1 MGTHTPFQCLRRDR
15 GEGLKCRPYGLSQ
28 RNGMSDDLAQ
38 QQRRLR
44 LKKALEDLT
53 SMRGMGTELVTII
66 IPPDRMIHDARQY
79 LSQEVGQA
87 ANIKSKSTRKHVAD
101 AIESA
106 IATINRY
113 KTPGE
118 RGIGI
123 FVGHVIVGNNKTR
136 LISTV
141 IDDPPEPFPSFRY
154 RCDSRFEVSQ
164 LEEMLIDRAA
174 YGLFVI
180 DRSESAYGM
189 ATGKRMHCQ
198 EHITSQV
205 PSKHGRGGQ
214 SAQRFERLIEEAAH
228 NFFKK
233 SAERACAYWLP
244 QIENLKGIIVGGPG
258 ATKDFVVKNDYF
270 HHEIKK
276 LIREPLFDVGYSNE
290 SGLRELIQRA
300 GGLMDQIELDAERNL
315 VDSFLREVM
324 QPSPK
329 ATYGEAMV
337 RTALDQGAV
346 ATLLLSEALRQRRV
360 GWVCKPCKHEW
371 VETQMTRS
379 DIPNCPS
386 CDSEN
391 IREDP
396 DRTMDLIDEMSML
409 AGRTSAGVSLI
420 SMDTEE
426 GATLFDAFGGI
437 AAILRYAW
445 S

>member
-1 MGTHTPFQCLRRDR
+1 
-15 GEGLKCRPYGLSQ
+15 
-28 RNGMSDDLAQ
+28 MSDDLAQ

-44 LKKALEDLT
+44 LKKALGELT
-53 SMRGMGTELVTII
+53 SMRGMGTELVTVVV
-66 IPPDRMIHDARQY
+66 PPDRMIHLVRQH
-79 LSQEVGQA
+79 LSQESGQA
-87 ANIKSKSTRKHVAD
+87 VNIKSKSTRKHVAD

-118 RGIGI
+118 RGIAI
-123 FVGHVIVGNNKTR
+123 FVGHVIVGNNKSR

-141 IDDPPEPFPSFRY
+141 IDDPPEPFTSFRY

-164 LEEMLIDRAA
+164 LEEMLIDRTA

-180 DRSESAYGM
+180 DRSESAYGL
-189 ATGKRMHCQ
+189 ASGKRLHCQ
-198 EHITSQV
+198 AHITSQV

-214 SAQRFERLIEEAAH
+214 SARRFERLIEEAAH
-228 NFFKK
+228 TFFQK

-244 QIENLKGIIVGGPG
+244 MIEDLEGIIVGGPG

-300 GGLMDQIELDAERNL
+300 GGLMDQIELDTERRL
-315 VDSFLREVM
+315 VDGFLREVM
-324 QPSPK
+324 QPLPK

-337 RTALDQGAV
+337 RSALEQGAV
-346 ATLLLSEALRQRRV
+346 HTLLLSEALRKRRV

-371 VETQMTRS
+371 EATQTSRS
-379 DIPNCPS
+379 ELPNCPS
-386 CDSEN
+386 CDSED

-409 AGRTSAGVSLI
+409 AGHTSAKVSLV

-426 GATLFDAFGGI
+426 GATLNEAFGGI

>member
-1 MGTHTPFQCLRRDR
+1 
-15 GEGLKCRPYGLSQ
+15 
-28 RNGMSDDLAQ
+28 MSEDLEQ

-44 LKKALEDLT
+44 LKKALEDLS
-53 SMRGMGTELVTII
+53 SMRGMGTELVTVIV
-66 IPPDRMIHDARQY
+66 PPDRMIHDVRQH
-79 LSQEVGQA
+79 LSQEAGQA
-87 ANIKSKSTRKHVAD
+87 ANIKSKSTRKHVGD

-106 IATINRY
+106 LAALNRY

-118 RGIGI
+118 RGLAI
-123 FVGHVIVGNNKTR
+123 FVGHVIVGNNKSR
-136 LISTV
+136 LIITV
-141 IDDPPEPFPSFRY
+141 IDDPPEAFPSFRY
-154 RCDSRFEVSQ
+154 RCDSTFEVRQ
-164 LEEMLIDRAA
+164 LEEMLIDRTA

-180 DRSESAYGM
+180 DRSESAYGI
-189 ATGKRMHCQ
+189 ASGKRMHCQ

-228 NFFKK
+228 NFFQK
-233 SAERACAYWLP
+233 SAERACNYWLP
-244 QIENLKGIIVGGPG
+244 QIENLEGIIVGGPG
-258 ATKDFVVKNDYF
+258 ATKDFVVKKDYF

-315 VDSFLREVM
+315 VDQFLREVM
-324 QPSPK
+324 QNHPK

-337 RTALDQGAV
+337 RSALGQGAV
-346 ATLLLSEALRQRRV
+346 HTLLLSEALRQRRV
-360 GWVCKPCKHEW
+360 GWTCKKCKHEW
-371 VETQMTRS
+371 EATQSNRS
-379 DIPNCPS
+379 NIPNCPS

-391 IREDP
+391 ITEDP
-396 DRTMDLIDEMSML
+396 DRSMDLVDELSML
-409 AGRTSAGVSLI
+409 AGHISAKVSLI

-426 GATLFDAFGGI
+426 GATLKDSFGGI

>member
-1 MGTHTPFQCLRRDR
+1 
-15 GEGLKCRPYGLSQ
+15 
-28 RNGMSDDLAQ
+28 MSEDLEQ

-44 LKKALEDLT
+44 LKKALEEL
-53 SMRGMGTELVTII
+53 SLMRGMGTELVTVIV
-66 IPPDRMIHDARQY
+66 PPDRMIHDIRQH
-79 LSQEVGQA
+79 LSQEAGQA
-87 ANIKSKSTRKHVAD
+87 ANIKSKSTRKHVGD

-106 IATINRY
+106 LASLNRY

-118 RGIGI
+118 RGIAV

-136 LISTV
+136 LITTV
-141 IDDPPEPFPSFRY
+141 IDDPPEAFPSFRY
-154 RCDSRFEVSQ
+154 RCDSTFEVSQ
-164 LEEMLIDRAA
+164 LEEMLIDRTA

-180 DRSESAYGM
+180 DRSESAYGI
-189 ATGKRMHCQ
+189 ASGKRLHCQ

-228 NFFKK
+228 NFFQK
-233 SAERACAYWLP
+233 SAERACNYWLP
-244 QIENLKGIIVGGPG
+244 QIENLQGIIVGGPG
-258 ATKDFVVKNDYF
+258 ATKDFVVKKDYF

-276 LIREPLFDVGYSNE
+276 LVREPLFDVGYSNE

-315 VDSFLREVM
+315 VDHFLREVM
-324 QPSPK
+324 QNHPK
-329 ATYGEAMV
+329 ATYGESMV
-337 RTALDQGAV
+337 RSALDQGAV
-346 ATLLLSEALRQRRV
+346 HTLLLSEALRQRRV
-360 GWVCKPCKHEW
+360 GWTCKQCKHEW
-371 VETQMTRS
+371 ESTQSTRS

-391 IREDP
+391 IIEDS
-396 DRTMDLIDEMSML
+396 DRSMDLVDELSML
-409 AGRTSAGVSLI
+409 AGHISAKVSLV

-426 GATLFDAFGGI
+426 GVTLNDSFGGI

>member
-1 MGTHTPFQCLRRDR
+1 
-15 GEGLKCRPYGLSQ
+15 
-28 RNGMSDDLAQ
+28 MSEDLEQ

-44 LKKALEDLT
+44 LKKALEELS
-53 SMRGMGTELVTII
+53 SMRGMGTELVTVIV
-66 IPPDRMIHDARQY
+66 PPDRMIHDVRQH
-79 LSQEVGQA
+79 LSQEAGQA
-87 ANIKSKSTRKHVAD
+87 ANIKSKSTRKHVGD

-106 IATINRY
+106 LAALNRY

-118 RGIGI
+118 RGLAI
-123 FVGHVIVGNNKTR
+123 FVGHVIVGNNKSR
-136 LISTV
+136 LIITV
-141 IDDPPEPFPSFRY
+141 IDDPPEAFPSFRY
-154 RCDSRFEVSQ
+154 RCDSTFEVSQ
-164 LEEMLIDRAA
+164 LEEMLIDRTA

-180 DRSESAYGM
+180 DRSESAYGI
-189 ATGKRMHCQ
+189 ASGKRMHCQ

-228 NFFKK
+228 NFFQK
-233 SAERACAYWLP
+233 SAERACNYWLP
-244 QIENLKGIIVGGPG
+244 QIENLEGIIVGGPG
-258 ATKDFVVKNDYF
+258 ATKDFVVKKDYF

-315 VDSFLREVM
+315 VDQFLREVM
-324 QPSPK
+324 QNHPK

-337 RTALDQGAV
+337 RSALGQGAV
-346 ATLLLSEALRQRRV
+346 HTLLLSEALRQRRV
-360 GWVCKPCKHEW
+360 GWTCKKCKHEW
-371 VETQMTRS
+371 EATQSNRS
-379 DIPNCPS
+379 NIPNCPS

-391 IREDP
+391 ITEDP
-396 DRTMDLIDEMSML
+396 DRSMDLVDELSML
-409 AGRTSAGVSLI
+409 AGHISAKVSLI

-426 GATLFDAFGGI
+426 GATLKDSFGGI
-437 AAILRYAW
+437 AAILRYAG